1 MAQKDEATHIAE
13 IVARLAVKHPD
24 ASTTDIA
31 RIVLNLFAG
40 YDNAKIRDFV
50 PLLVEREAREALT
63 QHRTAYHPG
72 TGERR

>member
-31 RIVLNLFAG
+31 WIVLNLFAG

-50 PLLVEREAREALT
+50 PLLVEREARDVLA
-63 QHRTAYHPG
+63 HRQS
-72 TGERR
+72 